1 MGNSVS
7 VTAPTAGAAGIDVP
21 ELSDL
26 IYERA
31 LGSARFMKTIR
42 ARHHDGIVLVKV
54 FVKSDPRLSLEER
67 KQQIIRERKALADI
81 PNALGYQ
88 RVVETETNGYLVRQY
103 LYNSLYDRLS
113 TRPFL
118 EDIERKWLSF
128 QLLCALRD
136 CHAKD
141 IYHGDIKTENALVT
155 SWNWLYL
162 SDFSSAYKPVTLPA
176 DNPADF
182 SYFFDTSSRRTCYI
196 APERFFDPKEPRDMV
211 ADTKLTWAMDV
222 FSAGCVIA
230 ELFLEAPIFTL
241 SQLYSYRKGEYSP
254 DISYLSRIPD
264 KDVRELVAS
273 MIQLDPQKRY
283 SAEQYLQFWR
293 GKAFPDYFYT
303 FLHQYMEVITDPS
316 SGQYPISGATR
327 NLGEADERIDRVF
340 YDFDKISYFLGY
352 QIDDQ
357 ESVAGQLP
365 PRLGLGHF
373 PVRLNIPNNEHAVSP
388 EAQPAA
394 DDGTLLFLTVVVA
407 SLRNTARASSRIRAC
422 DVLLA
427 FAERLTDEAKLDR
440 VLPYLMTLLNDQAD
454 IIVVTAMRT
463 VTQLLA
469 MVNAVN
475 PVNAHVFLEYI
486 MPRMA
491 VGLIGSSSQPSP
503 LVRATYASCIG
514 NLATTAKRFLQM
526 STTLKAAG
534 TLAAADPDVESGS
547 QSNATFDGMFDEAQQ
562 ELIFM
567 FENHTKS
574 LIEDVDPYVRRAFLS
589 SVPELCMFF
598 GTAES
603 NDIILTHLNTYLND
617 RDWMLKCAFFE
628 TIVGIAAFMGS
639 VSLEEFILPLMIQA
653 LTDTEE
659 FVVQGALHSLA
670 QLAGLGLLSKSR
682 LWELVDVV
690 ARFTMHPNVWI
701 RESAANFL
709 SAAATYLSPADVK
722 CILLPMI
729 SPFLKTTLLPTNFT
743 ELVLLDTLKKPLSR
757 SVFDQALL
765 WAVQSDKG
773 VFWKSMRN
781 IRRLSFGTAA
791 AAATNRATK
800 ELQAQSLSKVS
811 KNEEDEQ
818 WLGRLRNLGLSPN
831 DEFKLLVLRE
841 FIWRL
846 SQIKARDSNV
856 SPSTLELNNIIN
868 LRTLGATVQTV
879 LFDEDTPKRSLGSID
894 VDNNAP
900 RTITDALM
908 DASMSIDDPVSR
920 RKRAAINSHRSRL
933 SREHNVPSAAED
945 RQSVEGHDPS
955 QSNAPK
961 EGDASSPT
969 GTATPD
975 GIGSAKSGLRTVSSA
990 INLLS
995 RKESIG
1001 SKALAEIGTTDANAT
1016 GRLESLH
1023 SPTAPSRLSPDVDSG
1038 ASHHKPV
1045 EFNHNYP
1052 GNDPHILKMLD
1063 SMYTDNYP
1071 HDVAEFGP
1079 LVTPIGRRKVSKTP
1093 NGQAVEGWTPKGQMV
1108 ATFSEHVGAVSRIAV
1123 SPDHVFFVTGGA
1135 DGTVKV
1141 WDTARLERNIAHRS
1155 RQSHRHAPD
1164 AKVTA
1169 LCFIENTHCFI
1180 SCASDGS
1187 VHVVKVELAIAGGV
1201 ARYNKLRLLREYQ
1214 LPGADGEFAVWCEHF
1229 KQETNSMMII
1239 ATNRS
1244 RILGI
1249 DLRTMSLMYVLENP
1263 VHHGT
1268 PTCFCIDRKRNWLCV
1283 GTAHG
1288 VLDLWDLRFKMRLKG
1303 WGVPGKSAIYRLCIH
1318 PIKGRGKWIC
1328 VSGGTGQG
1336 EVTVWDLE
1344 KTLCREIYRVGGN
1357 TESPKGY
1364 DPWEVD
1370 EDKPEG
1376 MLGRY
1381 ATNIEPS
1388 ATGNAD
1394 RGVRAMVVGNG
1405 SLEGSEQRDVR
1416 HAFILTGG
1424 SDKKLRFWDLTR
1436 VENSSVFS
1444 GLMPDEEKPT
1454 YTASHPTT
1462 AMTLSTE
1469 RGPRGQASSSS
1480 SNSGAEGGHR
1490 ASRRANGAKPTR
1502 STVISTQQEQLLKSH
1517 LDSILDVA
1525 LLESPYMM
1533 TVSVDRSGV
1542 VFVFQ

>member
-1 MGNSVS
+1 M
-7 VTAPTAGAAGIDVP
+7 
-21 ELSDL
+21 
-26 IYERA
+26 
-31 LGSARFMKTIR
+31 
-42 ARHHDGIVLVKV
+42 
-54 FVKSDPRLSLEER
+54 
-67 KQQIIRERKALADI
+67 LADI
-81 PNALGYQ
+81 PNTLGYQ

-136 CHAKD
+136 CHARD
-141 IYHGDIKTENALVT
+141 IYHGDIKAENTLVT

-162 SDFSSAYKPVTLPA
+162 SDFSSSFKPVTLPD
-176 DNPADF
+176 DNPTDF

-196 APERFFDPKEPRDMV
+196 APERFVAPGEGGDPG
-211 ADTKLTWAMDV
+211 AKLTWAMDI

-230 ELFLEAPIFTL
+230 ELFLETPIFSL
-241 SQLYSYRKGEYSP
+241 SQLYKYRKGEYDP
-254 DISYLSRIPD
+254 DISHLSRIPD
-264 KDVRELVAS
+264 KEIRELVS
-273 MIQLDPQKRY
+273 HMIQLDPQKRY
-283 SAEQYLQFWR
+283 SAEQYLEFWR

-352 QIDDQ
+352 RNDSRGA
-357 ESVAGQLP
+357 ETTQLT

-373 PVRLNIPNNEHAVSP
+373 PVRLNIPNNEHAVSGDV
-388 EAQPAA
+388 QPAM
-394 DDGTLLFLTVVVA
+394 DDGTLIFLTLVVSA
-407 SLRNTARASSRIRAC
+407 LRNTARASSKVRAC

-440 VLPYLMTLLNDQAD
+440 VLPYLMTLMADRAD
-454 IIVVTAMRT
+454 IVVITAIRT
-463 VTQLLA
+463 ITQLLA
-469 MVNAVN
+469 LVNAVN
-475 PVNAHVFLEYI
+475 PVNAHVFMEYI
-486 MPRMA
+486 LPRMSIT
-491 VGLIGSSSQPSP
+491 LYSSSQPSP

-514 NLATTAKRFLQM
+514 SLATTAKRFLQM

-534 TLAAADPDVESGS
+534 TVTTADPDVESGS
-547 QSNATFDGMFDEAQQ
+547 QPDASFDGMFDEAQQ

-567 FENHTKS
+567 FESHTKN
-574 LIEDVDPYVRRAFLS
+574 LIEDADPYVRRAFLS
-589 SVPELCMFF
+589 SVPELCLFF

-603 NDIILTHLNTYLND
+603 NDIILSHLNTYLND

-659 FVVQGALHSLA
+659 YVVQGALHSLA
-670 QLAGLGLLSKSR
+670 QLAGLGLLSKLR

-690 ARFTMHPNVWI
+690 SRFSMHPNIWV
-701 RESAANFL
+701 RESAAEFL
-709 SAAATYLSPADVK
+709 SAAARYLSPADVK
-722 CILLPMI
+722 CILLPSI
-729 SPFLKTTLLPTNFT
+729 SPYLKTIIMPTDFS
-743 ELVLLDTLKKPLSR
+743 ELMLLDTLKKPLPR

-773 VFWKSMRN
+773 LFWKSMRN
-781 IRRLSFGTAA
+781 IRRLSFGTPAA
-791 AAATNRATK
+791 VMSGRAAK
-800 ELQAQSLSKVS
+800 ELQSQSLSRAS
-811 KNEEDEQ
+811 KNEEDDQ

-831 DEFKLLVLRE
+831 DEFKLLALRE

-846 SQIKARDSNV
+846 SQIKSRDSNANH
-856 SPSTLELNNIIN
+856 TTTADLTNIIN
-868 LRTLGATVQTV
+868 LRKLGVTVQTV
-879 LFDEDTPKRSLGSID
+879 MFDEEEPKKSSEALD
-894 VDNNAP
+894 VDTNAP

-908 DASMSIDDPVSR
+908 DASMTIDDPVGKR
-920 RKRAAINSHRSRL
+920 RRAAMNSHRSRL
-933 SREHNVPSAAED
+933 SGQLNLSPNADD
-945 RQSVEGHDPS
+945 RQPLEEGQISPS
-955 QSNAPK
+955 NGSPREGSKQLLLGPTNAATAD
-961 EGDASSPT
+961 GASSM
-969 GTATPD
+969 
-975 GIGSAKSGLRTVSSA
+975 KSTLRHTSSA
-990 INLLS
+990 INLLG
-995 RKESIG
+995 RRDRN
-1001 SKALAEIGTTDANAT
+1001 KALAETGTTDANAT
-1016 GRLESLH
+1016 GRLEGLF
-1023 SPTAPSRLSPDVDSG
+1023 SPSTPSRLSMDGEGGEGDSLRRLQF
-1038 ASHHKPV
+1038 S
-1045 EFNHNYP
+1045 HNYT

-1063 SMYTDNYP
+1063 SMYADNYP
-1071 HDVAEFGP
+1071 HDIAEFGP
-1079 LVTPIGRRKVSKTP
+1079 LITPITRRKINKTT
-1093 NGQAVEGWTPKGQMV
+1093 NTQAPEGWKPTGKLV
-1108 ATFSEHVGAVSRIAV
+1108 ATFSEHVGAVNRIAV
-1123 SPDHVFFVTGGA
+1123 SPDHVFFITGGD
-1135 DGTVKV
+1135 DGAVKV

-1155 RQSHRHAPD
+1155 RQTHRHAPG

-1187 VHVVKVELAIAGGV
+1187 VHVVKVETVMASGV
-1201 ARYNKLRLLREYQ
+1201 TRYGKLRLLREYQ
-1214 LPGADGEFAVWCEHF
+1214 LPDDGGEFAVWCEHF
-1229 KQETNSMMII
+1229 KQETNSTMVI

-1268 PTCFCIDRKRNWLCV
+1268 PTCFCIDKKRNWLCL
-1283 GTAHG
+1283 GTSHG

-1303 WGVPGKSAIYRLCIH
+1303 WGVPGKSSIYRLCIH
-1318 PIKGRGKWIC
+1318 PIKGRGKWVC

-1336 EVTVWDLE
+1336 EVTAWDLE

-1357 TESPKGY
+1357 KEGPKGY
-1364 DPWEVD
+1364 DAWEVD

-1376 MLGRY
+1376 MLGRF
-1381 ATNIEPS
+1381 ATNIETS

-1405 SLEGSEQRDVR
+1405 TLEVSEQRDVR

-1424 SDKKLRFWDLTR
+1424 SDKKLRFWDFTR
-1436 VENSSVFS
+1436 IENSTIFS
-1444 GLMPDEEKPT
+1444 GLAPDEGKPT
-1454 YTASHPTT
+1454 YSASHPTT
-1462 AMTLSTE
+1462 AMTLNTE
-1469 RGPRGQASSSS
+1469 RLPRGQTSSTPGSP
-1480 SNSGAEGGHR
+1480 SGGAADDGRGS
-1490 ASRRANGAKPTR
+1490 SRRANGAGGGTAVRPTR
-1502 STVISTQQEQLLKSH
+1502 STVISVQQQQLLKSH

-1525 LLESPYMM
+1525 LLESPYTM

>member
-1 MGNSVS
+1 M
-7 VTAPTAGAAGIDVP
+7 AELYLAG
-21 ELSDL
+21 
-26 IYERA
+26 
-31 LGSARFMKTIR
+31 
-42 ARHHDGIVLVKV
+42 
-54 FVKSDPRLSLEER
+54 
-67 KQQIIRERKALADI
+67 ERKALADI

-88 RVVETETNGYLVRQY
+88 RVVETETNGYLVRQH

-141 IYHGDIKTENALVT
+141 IYHGDIKAENTLVT

-162 SDFSSAYKPVTLPA
+162 SDFSSSFKPVTLP
-176 DNPADF
+176 DNNPADF

-196 APERFFDPKEPRDMV
+196 APERFLAPGERN
-211 ADTKLTWAMDV
+211 ADAKLTWAMDV

-230 ELFLEAPIFTL
+230 ELFLEAPIFSL
-241 SQLYSYRKGEYSP
+241 SQLYKYRKGEYNP
-254 DISYLSRIPD
+254 DISHLSRIPD
-264 KDVRELVAS
+264 KDIRELVAS

-283 SAEQYLQFWR
+283 SAEQYLEFWR

-303 FLHQYMEVITDPS
+303 FLHQYMEVITDPL
-316 SGQYPISGATR
+316 SGQYPSLGATR
-327 NLGEADERIDRVF
+327 NSGEADDRIDRVF

-352 QIDDQ
+352 QNNSRGADIKQ
-357 ESVAGQLP
+357 VS

-373 PVRLNIPNNEHAVSP
+373 PVRLSIPNNEHAVSHD
-388 EAQPAA
+388 AQPAA
-394 DDGTLLFLTVVVA
+394 DDGTLIFLTLVVS
-407 SLRNTARASSRIRAC
+407 SLRNTARASSRVRAC

-440 VLPYLMTLLNDQAD
+440 VLPYLMTLLNDKAD
-454 IIVVTAMRT
+454 IVVVTAMRT
-463 VTQLLA
+463 ITQLLA
-469 MVNAVN
+469 LVNAVN

-486 MPRMA
+486 LPRMA
-491 VGLIGSSSQPSP
+491 VGLVGNINQPTP

-514 NLATTAKRFLQM
+514 SLATTAKKFLQM
-526 STTLKAAG
+526 STTLKTAG
-534 TLAAADPDVESGS
+534 TMAAADPDVESGS
-547 QSNATFDGMFDEAQQ
+547 QSDATFDGMFDEAQQ

-574 LIEDVDPYVRRAFLS
+574 LIEDADPYVRRAFLS

-659 FVVQGALHSLA
+659 YVVQGALHSLA

-690 ARFTMHPNVWI
+690 ARFSMHPNIWV

-709 SAAATYLSPADVK
+709 TAAARYLSPADVK

-729 SPFLKTTLLPTNFT
+729 SPYLKTTIMPTDFT

-757 SVFDQALL
+757 PVFDQALV

-773 VFWKSMRN
+773 LFWKSMRN
-781 IRRLSFGTAA
+781 IRRLSFGNSAA
-791 AAATNRATK
+791 AASSRTVK
-800 ELQAQSLSKVS
+800 ELHSQSLNKVT
-811 KNEEDEQ
+811 KNDEDEQ
-818 WLGRLRNLGLSPN
+818 WLGRLRTLGLSPN
-831 DEFKLLVLRE
+831 DEFKLLALRE

-846 SQIKARDSNV
+846 SQIKVRDSNANN
-856 SPSTLELNNIIN
+856 PSVELNQIIN

-879 LFDEDTPKRSLGSID
+879 LFDEETPKRSVGATE
-894 VDNNAP
+894 VDTNTP

-908 DASMSIDDPVSR
+908 DASMSIDDPVGK
-920 RKRAAINSHRSRL
+920 RKRAAMNSHRSRL
-933 SREHNVPSAAED
+933 SREMNT
-945 RQSVEGHDPS
+945 
-955 QSNAPK
+955 
-961 EGDASSPT
+961 SPT
-969 GTATPD
+969 ADDDHQLLGGQALARGSTPREGNTLSLTGNATSDRIDP
-975 GIGSAKSGLRTVSSA
+975 GKKELRRVSSA
-990 INLLS
+990 INLLN
-995 RKESIG
+995 RKESNG

-1016 GRLESLH
+1016 GRLEGLF
-1023 SPTAPSRLSPDVDSG
+1023 SPATPSRLSIDAESRANSLNHLD
-1038 ASHHKPV
+1038 
-1045 EFNHNYP
+1045 FNHNYP

-1063 SMYTDNYP
+1063 SMYADNYP

-1079 LVTPIGRRKVSKTP
+1079 LVTPITRRKASKTP
-1093 NGQAVEGWTPKGQMV
+1093 NGQVVEGWKPTGKLV
-1108 ATFSEHVGAVSRIAV
+1108 ATFSEHIGAVNRIAV
-1123 SPDHVFFVTGGA
+1123 SPDHVFFVTGGD
-1135 DGTVKV
+1135 DGAVKV

-1155 RQSHRHAPD
+1155 RQTYRHATG
-1164 AKVTA
+1164 AKVMA
-1169 LCFIENTHCFI
+1169 LCFIEYTHCFI

-1187 VHVVKVELAIAGGV
+1187 VHVVKVETAMANGV
-1201 ARYNKLRLLREYQ
+1201 ARYGKLRLLREYQ
-1214 LPGADGEFAVWCEHF
+1214 LPDEDGEFAVWCEHF

-1244 RILGI
+1244 RIMGI
-1249 DLRTMSLMYVLENP
+1249 DLRTMSLIYVLENP

-1268 PTCFCIDRKRNWLCV
+1268 PTCFCIDRKRNWLCL
-1283 GTAHG
+1283 GTSHG

-1303 WGVPGKSAIYRLCIH
+1303 WGVPGKSSIYRLCIH
-1318 PIKGRGKWIC
+1318 PIKGRGKWVC

-1357 TESPKGY
+1357 KEGPKGY
-1364 DPWEVD
+1364 DAWEVD

-1388 ATGNAD
+1388 STSNAD
-1394 RGVRAMVVGNG
+1394 RGVRTMVVGNG
-1405 SLEGSEQRDVR
+1405 SLEGSEQRDIR

-1436 VENSSVFS
+1436 VENSTIFS
-1444 GLMPDEEKPT
+1444 GLMADEDKPT
-1454 YTASHPTT
+1454 YSASHPTT
-1462 AMTLSTE
+1462 AMTLNTE
-1469 RGPRGQASSSS
+1469 RRPRGQVVSSS
-1480 SNSGAEGGHR
+1480 SNSGAEGAR
-1490 ASRRANGAKPTR
+1490 QASRRTNGAKPAR
-1502 STVISTQQEQLLKSH
+1502 STVISTQQQQLLKSH

-1525 LLESPYMM
+1525 LLESPYTM

>member
-1 MGNSVS
+1 MILNLHL
-7 VTAPTAGAAGIDVP
+7 AG
-21 ELSDL
+21 
-26 IYERA
+26 
-31 LGSARFMKTIR
+31 
-42 ARHHDGIVLVKV
+42 
-54 FVKSDPRLSLEER
+54 
-67 KQQIIRERKALADI
+67 ERKAVADI

-118 EDIERKWLSF
+118 EDIERKWLAF
-128 QLLCALRD
+128 QLLCAMRD

-141 IYHGDIKTENALVT
+141 IYHGDIKTENTLVT

-162 SDFSSAYKPVTLPA
+162 SDFSSSFKPVTLPA

-182 SYFFDTSSRRTCYI
+182 SYFFDTSGRRTCYI
-196 APERFFDPKEPRDMV
+196 APERFFDPQNPREREM
-211 ADTKLTWAMDV
+211 AATAKFTWAMDV

-230 ELFLEAPIFTL
+230 ELFLETPIFTL

-254 DISYLSRIPD
+254 DISHLSRIPD
-264 KDVRELVAS
+264 RDIRELVTS
-273 MIQLDPQKRY
+273 MVQLDPQKRY
-283 SAEQYLQFWR
+283 SAEQCLQFWR

-316 SGQYPISGATR
+316 SGQYPTSGATR

-352 QIDDQ
+352 QNDSHQTDT
-357 ESVAGQLP
+357 EQLS

-388 EAQPAA
+388 ESKPAA
-394 DDGTLLFLTVVVA
+394 DDGTLLFLTLVVS
-407 SLRNTARASSRIRAC
+407 SLRNTARASSRVRAC

-440 VLPYLMTLLNDQAD
+440 VLPYLVTLLNDKAD
-454 IIVVTAMRT
+454 IVVITAIRT

-491 VGLIGSSSQPSP
+491 VGLFGSSNQPNP

-526 STTLKAAG
+526 SSTLKATG
-534 TLAAADPDVESGS
+534 TLAAADPDIESGS
-547 QSNATFDGMFDEAQQ
+547 QSNASFDGMFDEAQQ
-562 ELIFM
+562 ELIIL

-628 TIVGIAAFMGS
+628 TIVGIGAFMGS

-670 QLAGLGLLSKSR
+670 QLAGLGLLSKLR

-690 ARFTMHPNVWI
+690 ARFSMHPNIWV

-709 SAAATYLSPADVK
+709 SAAATYLSLADVK
-722 CILLPMI
+722 CILLPML
-729 SPFLKTTLLPTNFT
+729 SPFLKTTVMPTAFS

-773 VFWKSMRN
+773 LFWKSVRN
-781 IRRLSFGTAA
+781 IRRLSFGTSAA
-791 AAATNRATK
+791 AASNRAAK
-800 ELQAQSLSKVS
+800 ELQTQSLSKVS
-811 KNEEDEQ
+811 QNDEDEQ
-818 WLGRLRNLGLSPN
+818 WLGRLRTLGLSPN
-831 DEFKLLVLRE
+831 DEFKLLALRE

-846 SQIKARDSNV
+846 SQIKTRDSTVNQTTV
-856 SPSTLELNNIIN
+856 ELNNIIN

-879 LFDEDTPKRSLGSID
+879 LFDEETPKKPFGAID
-894 VDNNAP
+894 IDNSAP

-908 DASMSIDDPVSR
+908 DASMSIDDPVGK

-933 SREHNVPSAAED
+933 SREINIPLTSDGRQSAAESD
-945 RQSVEGHDPS
+945 PLDGNALQEGNVKDP
-955 QSNAPK
+955 P
-961 EGDASSPT
+961 GTASS
-969 GTATPD
+969 D
-975 GIGSAKSGLRTVSSA
+975 GRSPAKKGLRHVSSA
-990 INLLS
+990 INLLN

-1001 SKALAEIGTTDANAT
+1001 SKAVAEIGTTDANAT
-1016 GRLESLH
+1016 GRLEGLF
-1023 SPTAPSRLSPDVDSG
+1023 SPAAPSRLSVDIENGTS
-1038 ASHHKPV
+1038 SQKHL

-1063 SMYTDNYP
+1063 SMYADNYP

-1079 LVTPIGRRKVSKTP
+1079 LVTPIARRKVSKTP
-1093 NGQAVEGWTPKGQMV
+1093 NGQAVEGWTPKGKLV
-1108 ATFSEHVGAVSRIAV
+1108 ATFSEHAGAVNRIAV
-1123 SPDHVFFVTGGA
+1123 SPDHVFFVTGGD

-1155 RQSHRHAPD
+1155 RQTHRQAPD
-1164 AKVTA
+1164 AKITA

-1187 VHVVKVELAIAGGV
+1187 VHVVKVELAMTSGV
-1201 ARYNKLRLLREYQ
+1201 VRYGKLRLLREYQ
-1214 LPGADGEFAVWCEHF
+1214 LPEDEGEFAVWCEHF
-1229 KQETNSMMII
+1229 KQETNSMMIL

-1244 RILGI
+1244 RIVGI

-1268 PTCFCIDRKRNWLCV
+1268 PTCFCIDRKRNWLCL

-1303 WGVPGKSAIYRLCIH
+1303 WGVPGKSSIYRLCIH
-1318 PIKGRGKWIC
+1318 PIKGRGKWVC

-1357 TESPKGY
+1357 TGSPKGY
-1364 DPWEVD
+1364 DPWDVD

-1388 ATGNAD
+1388 STGNAD

-1405 SLEGSEQRDVR
+1405 SIEGNEQRDVR

-1424 SDKKLRFWDLTR
+1424 SDKKLRFWDLAR
-1436 VENSSVFS
+1436 VENSAVFS
-1444 GLMPDEEKPT
+1444 GLTPDEEKPT
-1454 YTASHPTT
+1454 YSASHPTT
-1462 AMTLSTE
+1462 AMTLNTE
-1469 RGPRGQASSSS
+1469 RGSRGHSSSS
-1480 SNSGAEGGHR
+1480 STHSGAESVR
-1490 ASRRANGAKPTR
+1490 QSSRRANGAKPAR

-1525 LLESPYMM
+1525 LLESPYTM